1 MGGAPVFLD
10 CAWLRELRS
19 LKLIVFLGDA
29 VAADILGD
37 AQASPAGA
45 PALTGLWA
53 RKKPEASD
61 FELSE
66 FELDGSGSVAS
77 GLRLSRLG
85 VATIAGAALAI
96 LGGAAMTLFGVI
108 DASLFRVL
116 LIAVGAIAIAGYWTS
131 SAPHAKRVRA
141 FHAAAARRDAFKQA
155 AAAFETNILPWRQ
168 QQTDPQ
174 YWATLEAGNF
184 DQAVADLIL
193 GVFPDGAASLTP
205 AGGQSS
211 DIVVSGGSTT
221 VVAQCKRHGR
231 ASIDDVRQLAGAKL
245 FYGAG
250 FAIYAAASFE
260 DTPQMKEH
268 EERCGLTFWDAQ
280 DLANVASH
288 LIDGGQTAA
297 KAPRRMTISM
307 Q

>member
-1 MGGAPVFLD
+1 
-10 CAWLRELRS
+10 
-19 LKLIVFLGDA
+19 LIVLGDA

-37 AQASPAGA
+37 APASPSGAG
-45 PALTGLWA
+45 LTGLWA

-61 FELSE
+61 FQLSE

-77 GLRLSRLG
+77 GRRLSRLG
-85 VATIAGAALAI
+85 VATIAGASIAI
-96 LGGAAMTLFGVI
+96 LCGATMTVFGII
-108 DASLFRVL
+108 DASLFRVML
-116 LIAVGAIAIAGYWTS
+116 LAVGVVAIAVYWTS
-131 SAPHAKRVRA
+131 STPHAKRVTA

-155 AAAFETNILPWRQ
+155 AAQFETHILPWRQ

-193 GVFPDGAASLTP
+193 GFFPDGTASLTP
-205 AGGQSS
+205 AGSQSS

-231 ASIDDVRQLAGAKL
+231 ASVDDVRQLAGAKL

-250 FAIYAAASFE
+250 IAICAAASFE

-268 EERCGLTFWDAQ
+268 EERCGLTLWDAQ
-280 DLANVASH
+280 DLATVAAH
-288 LIDGGQTAA
+288 LIDGQTAA
-297 KAPRRMTISM
+297 KTPRLMTVSIG
-307 Q
+307 

>member
-1 MGGAPVFLD
+1 MPS
-10 CAWLRELRS
+10 RPS
-19 LKLIVFLGDA
+19 LCPLIVLGDA

-37 AQASPAGA
+37 AQASPSGAG
-45 PALTGLWA
+45 LTGLWA

-61 FELSE
+61 FQLSAC
-66 FELDGSGSVAS
+66 ELDGSGSVAA
-77 GLRLSRLG
+77 GQRVSRLG
-85 VATIAGAALAI
+85 VATIAGSVAAI
-96 LGGAAMTLFGVI
+96 LGGTALTLFGYM

-116 LIAVGAIAIAGYWTS
+116 LVAVGAIAIGGYWLS
-131 SAPHAKRVRA
+131 STPHVKRVTA

-155 AAAFETNILPWRQ
+155 AAQFETHILPWRQ

-193 GVFPDGAASLTP
+193 GFFPEGTASLTP
-205 AGGQSS
+205 AGSQSS

-231 ASIDDVRQLAGAKL
+231 ASVDDVRQLAGAKL

-250 FAIYAAASFE
+250 IAICAAASFE

-268 EERCGLTFWDAQ
+268 EERCGLTLWDAQ
-280 DLANVASH
+280 DLANVAAH
-288 LIDGGQTAA
+288 LIDGQTAA
-297 KAPRRMTISM
+297 KTPRLMTVSTS
-307 Q
+307 

>member
-1 MGGAPVFLD
+1 MPS
-10 CAWLRELRS
+10 RPS
-19 LKLIVFLGDA
+19 LCPLIVLGDA

-37 AQASPAGA
+37 AQASPSGAG
-45 PALTGLWA
+45 LTGLWA

-61 FELSE
+61 FQLSAC
-66 FELDGSGSVAS
+66 ELDGSGSVAA
-77 GLRLSRLG
+77 GQRVSRLG
-85 VATIAGAALAI
+85 VATIAGSVAAI
-96 LGGAAMTLFGVI
+96 LGGTALTLFGYM

-116 LIAVGAIAIAGYWTS
+116 LVAVGAVAIGGYWLS
-131 SAPHAKRVRA
+131 STPHVKRVTA

-155 AAAFETNILPWRQ
+155 AAQFETHILPWRQ

-193 GVFPDGAASLTP
+193 GFFPEGTATLTP
-205 AGGQSS
+205 AGSQSS

-231 ASIDDVRQLAGAKL
+231 ASVDDVRQLAGAKL

-250 FAIYAAASFE
+250 IAICAAASFE

-268 EERCGLTFWDAQ
+268 EERCGLTLWDAQ
-280 DLANVASH
+280 DLANVAAH
-288 LIDGGQTAA
+288 LIDGQTAA
-297 KAPRRMTISM
+297 KTPRLMTVSTS
-307 Q
+307 

>member
-1 MGGAPVFLD
+1 MPS
-10 CAWLRELRS
+10 RPS
-19 LKLIVFLGDA
+19 LCPLIVLGDA

-37 AQASPAGA
+37 AQASPSGAG
-45 PALTGLWA
+45 LTGLWA

-61 FELSE
+61 FQLSAC
-66 FELDGSGSVAS
+66 ELDGSGSVAA
-77 GLRLSRLG
+77 GQHVSRLG
-85 VATIAGAALAI
+85 VATIAGSVAAI
-96 LGGAAMTLFGVI
+96 LGGTALTLFGYM

-116 LIAVGAIAIAGYWTS
+116 LVAVGAIAIGGYWLS
-131 SAPHAKRVRA
+131 STPHVKRVTA

-155 AAAFETNILPWRQ
+155 AAQFETHILPWRQ

-193 GVFPDGAASLTP
+193 GFFPEGTATLTP
-205 AGGQSS
+205 AGSHSS

-231 ASIDDVRQLAGAKL
+231 ASVDDVRQLAGAKL

-250 FAIYAAASFE
+250 IAICAAASFE

-268 EERCGLTFWDAQ
+268 EERCGLT
-280 DLANVASH
+280 
-288 LIDGGQTAA
+288 
-297 KAPRRMTISM
+297 
-307 Q
+307 

>member
-1 MGGAPVFLD
+1 MPS
-10 CAWLRELRS
+10 RPS
-19 LKLIVFLGDA
+19 LCPLIVLGDA

-37 AQASPAGA
+37 AQASPSGAG
-45 PALTGLWA
+45 LTGLWA

-61 FELSE
+61 FQLSAC
-66 FELDGSGSVAS
+66 ELDGSGSVAA
-77 GLRLSRLG
+77 GQRVSRLG
-85 VATIAGAALAI
+85 VVTIAGAVAAI
-96 LGGAAMTLFGVI
+96 LGGTALTLFGYM

-116 LIAVGAIAIAGYWTS
+116 LVAVGAVAIGGYWLS
-131 SAPHAKRVRA
+131 STPHVKRVTA

-155 AAAFETNILPWRQ
+155 AAQFETHILPWRQ

-193 GVFPDGAASLTP
+193 GFFPEGTATLTP
-205 AGGQSS
+205 AGSHSS

-231 ASIDDVRQLAGAKL
+231 ASVDDVRQLAGAKL

-250 FAIYAAASFE
+250 IAICAAASFE

-268 EERCGLTFWDAQ
+268 EERCGLTLWDAQ
-280 DLANVASH
+280 DLANVAAH
-288 LIDGGQTAA
+288 LIDGQTAA
-297 KAPRRMTISM
+297 KTPRLMTVSTS
-307 Q
+307 

>member
-1 MGGAPVFLD
+1 MPS
-10 CAWLRELRS
+10 RPS
-19 LKLIVFLGDA
+19 LCPLIVLGDA

-37 AQASPAGA
+37 AQASPSGAG
-45 PALTGLWA
+45 LTGLWA

-61 FELSE
+61 FQLSAC
-66 FELDGSGSVAS
+66 ELDGSGSVAA
-77 GLRLSRLG
+77 GQRVSRLG
-85 VATIAGAALAI
+85 VATIAGSVAAI
-96 LGGAAMTLFGVI
+96 LGGTALTLFGYM

-116 LIAVGAIAIAGYWTS
+116 LVAVGAVAIGGYWLS
-131 SAPHAKRVRA
+131 STPHVKRVTA

-155 AAAFETNILPWRQ
+155 AAQFETHILPWRQ

-193 GVFPDGAASLTP
+193 GFFPEGTATLTP
-205 AGGQSS
+205 AGSHSS

-231 ASIDDVRQLAGAKL
+231 ASVDDVRQLAGAKL

-250 FAIYAAASFE
+250 IAICAAASFE

-268 EERCGLTFWDAQ
+268 EERCGLTLWDAQ
-280 DLANVASH
+280 DLANVAAH
-288 LIDGGQTAA
+288 LIDGQTAA
-297 KAPRRMTISM
+297 KTPRLMTVSTS
-307 Q
+307 

>member
-1 MGGAPVFLD
+1 MG
-10 CAWLRELRS
+10 LRTS
-19 LKLIVFLGDA
+19 LSGLIVLGDA

-37 AQASPAGA
+37 AQAAPSGA

-61 FELSE
+61 FQLSA
-66 FELDGSGSVAS
+66 FELDGSGSAAS
-77 GLRLSRLG
+77 GRRLSRLG
-85 VATIAGAALAI
+85 VATIAGAAIAI
-96 LGGAAMTLFGVI
+96 LGGAALTVFGI
-108 DASLFRVL
+108 IEAPMFRVL
-116 LIAVGAIAIAGYWTS
+116 LFAVGVVAIVVYWQ
-131 SAPHAKRVRA
+131 SATPHAKRVTA
-141 FHAAAARRDAFKQA
+141 FHAAASRRDAFRQA
-155 AAAFETNILPWRQ
+155 TTQFETHILPWRR

-174 YWATLEAGNF
+174 YWTTLEAGNF

-193 GVFPDGAASLTP
+193 GFFPDGTASLTP
-205 AGGQSS
+205 ACSQSS

-221 VVAQCKRHGR
+221 VVVQCKRHGR

-245 FYGAG
+245 FHRADI
-250 FAIYAAASFE
+250 AICAAAAFE

-280 DLANVASH
+280 DLANVAQH

-297 KAPRRMTISM
+297 KAPRLMSVSIGEA
-307 Q
+307 

>member
-1 MGGAPVFLD
+1 MPS
-10 CAWLRELRS
+10 RPS
-19 LKLIVFLGDA
+19 LCPLIVLGDA

-37 AQASPAGA
+37 AQASPSGAG
-45 PALTGLWA
+45 LTGLWA

-61 FELSE
+61 FQLSAC
-66 FELDGSGSVAS
+66 ELDGSGSVAA
-77 GLRLSRLG
+77 GQHVSRLG
-85 VATIAGAALAI
+85 VATIAGSVTAI
-96 LGGAAMTLFGVI
+96 LGGTALTLFGYM

-116 LIAVGAIAIAGYWTS
+116 LVAVGAIAIGGYWLS
-131 SAPHAKRVRA
+131 STPHVKRVTA
-141 FHAAAARRDAFKQA
+141 FHAAAARRDAFKHA
-155 AAAFETNILPWRQ
+155 AAQFETHILPWRQ

-193 GVFPDGAASLTP
+193 GFFPDGTASLTP
-205 AGGQSS
+205 AGSQSS

-231 ASIDDVRQLAGAKL
+231 ASVDDVRQLAGAKL

-250 FAIYAAASFE
+250 IAICAAASFE

-268 EERCGLTFWDAQ
+268 EERCGLTLWDAQ
-280 DLANVASH
+280 DLANVAAH
-288 LIDGGQTAA
+288 LIDGQTAA
-297 KAPRRMTISM
+297 KTPRLMTVSTS
-307 Q
+307 

>member
-1 MGGAPVFLD
+1 
-10 CAWLRELRS
+10 
-19 LKLIVFLGDA
+19 LIVLGDA

-37 AQASPAGA
+37 AQAAPSGA

-61 FELSE
+61 FQLNE
-66 FELDGSGSVAS
+66 FELDGSGSEAA
-77 GLRLSRLG
+77 GLSLSRLG
-85 VATIAGAALAI
+85 IATIAGSTIAI
-96 LGGAAMTLFGVI
+96 LGGAAFAAFGII
-108 DASLFRVL
+108 DATVFRAL
-116 LIAVGAIAIAGYWTS
+116 LLAVGAGAIAGYWLTS
-131 SAPHAKRVRA
+131 TPHVKRVTA
-141 FHAAAARRDAFKQA
+141 FHAAASRRDAFRQA
-155 AAAFETNILPWRQ
+155 TTQFETHILPWRR

-174 YWATLEAGNF
+174 YWTTLEAGNF

-193 GVFPDGAASLTP
+193 GFFPDGTASLTP
-205 AGGQSS
+205 ACSQSS

-231 ASIDDVRQLAGAKL
+231 AGIDDVRQLAGAKL
-245 FYGAG
+245 FHRADI
-250 FAIYAAASFE
+250 AICAAASFE

-297 KAPRRMTISM
+297 KAPRLMSVSIGEA
-307 Q
+307 

>member
-1 MGGAPVFLD
+1 MPS
-10 CAWLRELRS
+10 RPS
-19 LKLIVFLGDA
+19 LCPLIVLGDA

-37 AQASPAGA
+37 AQASPSGAG
-45 PALTGLWA
+45 LTGLWA

-61 FELSE
+61 FQLSAC
-66 FELDGSGSVAS
+66 ELDGSGSVAA
-77 GLRLSRLG
+77 GQRVSRLG
-85 VATIAGAALAI
+85 VATIAGSVAAI
-96 LGGAAMTLFGVI
+96 LGGTALTLFGYM

-116 LIAVGAIAIAGYWTS
+116 LVAVGAIAIGGYWLS
-131 SAPHAKRVRA
+131 STPHVKRVTA

-155 AAAFETNILPWRQ
+155 AAQFETHILPWRQ

-193 GVFPDGAASLTP
+193 GFFPEGTATLTP
-205 AGGQSS
+205 AGSQSS
-211 DIVVSGGSTT
+211 DIVVSGGLTT

-231 ASIDDVRQLAGAKL
+231 ASVDDVRQLAGAKL

-250 FAIYAAASFE
+250 IAICAAASFE

-268 EERCGLTFWDAQ
+268 EERCGLTLWDAQ
-280 DLANVASH
+280 DLANVAAH
-288 LIDGGQTAA
+288 LIDGQTAA
-297 KAPRRMTISM
+297 KTPRLMTVSTS
-307 Q
+307 